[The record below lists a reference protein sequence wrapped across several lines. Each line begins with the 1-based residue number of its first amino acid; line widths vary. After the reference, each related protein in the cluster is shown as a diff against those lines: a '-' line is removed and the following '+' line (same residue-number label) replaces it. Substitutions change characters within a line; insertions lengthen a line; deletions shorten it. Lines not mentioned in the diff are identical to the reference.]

1 MIVKSREP
9 SIMVSQPRE
18 RPISPAWMAS
28 LVQVEVVTKMSLR
41 SATFSRAPIHSRI
54 WGEPISQTTTWSA
67 AAGN

>member
-28 LVQVEVVTKMSLR
+28 LVQVEEVTKMSLR
-41 SATFSRAPIHSRI
+41 AATGKGPPGRSRLDADLTGITV
-54 WGEPISQTTTWSA
+54 QT
-67 AAGN
+67 GV